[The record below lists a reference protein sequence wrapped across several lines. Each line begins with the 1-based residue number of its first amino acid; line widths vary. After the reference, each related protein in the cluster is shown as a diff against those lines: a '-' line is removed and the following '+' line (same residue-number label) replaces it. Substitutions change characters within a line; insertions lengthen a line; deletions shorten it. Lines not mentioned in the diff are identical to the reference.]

1 MKNINSCCAA
11 LVLALAIVV
20 TPAARGQTTDDDS
33 QVPAVCTDLT
43 GKVPLPCPT
52 SGDAVKTLSDEEDST
67 TTPPPKSASAPRAA
81 GKHASREKKSDLAA
95 APSANAGS
103 AAGPSAK
110 SEPAAASAVVSA
122 QPEPSQPA
130 IHFASAPQPMGS
142 EGDPRASIGL
152 YPKTPPEPD
161 PDPVQP
167 ANAAAAR
174 SSLIRDVTQDQKY
187 FWTSPLRLR
196 LNDVQ
201 WIAPLLAGSA
211 ITVAS
216 DTAIEAHLPTSTS
229 LQTRSKSY
237 STYGAAAFAAAAG
250 GAFLLGTA
258 THNDH
263 MRETGL
269 LSGEAALDSFGLTY
283 AIKSITNRDRPYQ
296 GNGRG
301 NFFSNSDSFPSEHA
315 AAAWSI
321 ATVIAHEYP
330 GPLTTLF
337 AYGGAASV
345 SAARVLARQHF
356 ASDALVGSAIGYF
369 IGRQVYR
376 AHHDQGI
383 SDAAYGTFER
393 TRAAEGPRDPANMGS
408 TYVALDSWVY
418 GAMDRLAALGYLN
431 SAFSGLR
438 PWTRMECAR
447 LLQESESHIQSDTA
461 GGAAN
466 VEAVRLD
473 QALQAEFL
481 VESRRFAGDRN
492 VSGEL
497 ESIYTRFTGISGKP
511 LTDSYH
517 FGQTLINDYGRP
529 YQEGFNNV
537 TGFTTHAEA
546 GPLAFYVRGE
556 FQHAPS
562 APGLPLTAR
571 QTIAVVDFLPF
582 MPPGAPT
589 PVMDRFRLLDA
600 YLAMNFDN
608 WQVSLGKQSLWWG
621 PGPGGPMDL
630 SDNAEPIDMVRLNR
644 VTPLKMPSI
653 LGWLGPVRSEFFLG
667 RLAGQELIFNPSG
680 FVGQFGR
687 SLDPQ
692 PFIHGQKIS
701 FKPTANFEFGFFR
714 TTIYGGPGYPFT
726 FSTFFRSLVS
736 TGNTVPG
743 RPTKPGKRTSG
754 LDFSYRLPGLRKWL
768 TFYGDG
774 VAWDEFSPVAY
785 ADRSAWRAGLYLS
798 HFPRLSKLDL
808 RTEGVYTD
816 NPIGG
821 AVGPGFYYFDLTWR
835 SGYTNNGNLMGNWI
849 GRGAQGA
856 QAWATYHFSPKNSI
870 QLNFRHQ
877 KVSREFITGG
887 GTLTDFGVRA
897 DLWVRST
904 ANLSSSVQY
913 ERWTFPVLAP
923 GAQSNVTTSLQFT
936 FWPRGWRKP

>member
-130 IHFASAPQPMGS
+130 IHPASAPQPMGS

-301 NFFSNSDSFPSEHA
+301 NFFSNGDSFPSEHA

-356 ASDALVGSAIGYF
+356 TSDALIGSAIGYF
-369 IGRQVYR
+369 VGRQLYK
-376 AHHDQGI
+376 AHHEREDMTR
-383 SDAAYGTFER
+383 YGTFQ
-393 TRAAEGPRDPANMGS
+393 RAPADRPPSPDNMGS
-408 TYVALDSWVY
+408 AFVPLDSWVY
-418 GAMDRLAALGYLN
+418 DAFDRLAALGYVHT
-431 SAFSGLR
+431 AFAGLK
-438 PWTRMECAR
+438 PWTRMECIR
-447 LLQESESHIQSDTA
+447 LLAEADSAMQVSNSHND
-461 GGAAN
+461 AA
-466 VEAVRLD
+466 AQLFSS
-473 QALQAEFL
+473 LKAEFAFDAETIAAGRNIGAQ
-481 VESRRFAGDRN
+481 VES
-492 VSGEL
+492 L
-497 ESIYTRFTGISGKP
+497 YTRVTGISGTP
-511 LTDSYH
+511 LRDGYH
-517 FGQTLINDYGRP
+517 FGQTIINDYGRP
-529 YQEGFNNV
+529 YEEGFNMA
-537 TGFTTHAEA
+537 TGFSTRAEA

-556 FQHAPS
+556 YQHSPS
-562 APGLPLTAR
+562 GPALPDSAR
-571 QTIAVVDFLPF
+571 QTVATVDFLPSA
-582 MPPGAPT
+582 PPDT
-589 PVMDRFRLLDA
+589 PVPTTDRFRLLDA
-600 YLAMNFDN
+600 YVALNLHN
-608 WQVSLGKQSLWWG
+608 WQVSAGKQSLSWG
-621 PGPGGPMDL
+621 PGLGGSMMF
-630 SDNAEPIDMVRLNR
+630 SNNVEPIDMIRFDRVRPIQLPWIFR
-644 VTPLKMPSI
+644 F
-653 LGWLGPVRSEFFLG
+653 LGPVRTEFFLG
-667 RLAGQELIFNPSG
+667 QLSRYVFIQSPSG
-680 FVGQFGR
+680 LVGQFGR
-687 SLDPQ
+687 SLESQ
-692 PFIHGQKIS
+692 PFIHGQKLS
-701 FKPTANFEFGFFR
+701 FKPTSNLEFGFSR

-726 FSTFFRSLVS
+726 ERTLFRSLFS
-736 TGNTVPG
+736 TGNTLAG
-743 RPTKPGKRTSG
+743 AANKPGDRRSG
-754 LDFSYRLPGLRKWL
+754 MDFTYRLPGLRNWVS
-768 TFYGDG
+768 FYGDG
-774 VAWDEFSPVAY
+774 FTEDEYSPVAY
-785 ADRSAWRAGLYLS
+785 ADRSIWRAGLYVS

-808 RTEGVYTD
+808 RTEG
-816 NPIGG
+816 
-821 AVGPGFYYFDLTWR
+821 
-835 SGYTNNGNLMGNWI
+835 
-849 GRGAQGA
+849 
-856 QAWATYHFSPKNSI
+856 
-870 QLNFRHQ
+870 
-877 KVSREFITGG
+877 
-887 GTLTDFGVRA
+887 
-897 DLWVRST
+897 
-904 ANLSSSVQY
+904 
-913 ERWTFPVLAP
+913 
-923 GAQSNVTTSLQFT
+923 
-936 FWPRGWRKP
+936 